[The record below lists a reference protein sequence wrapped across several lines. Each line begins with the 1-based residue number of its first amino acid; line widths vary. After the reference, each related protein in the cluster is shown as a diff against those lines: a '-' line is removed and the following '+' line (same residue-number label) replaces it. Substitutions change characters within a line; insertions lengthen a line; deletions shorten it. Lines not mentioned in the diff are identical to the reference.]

1 MLRNIFGYDHY
12 CPLKYMHSLKIAT
25 IFFLAVKARIW
36 NFLSANAVNGK
47 KKGTDVTPK
56 LQKPYDNEF
65 TLDVTYI
72 SNGPY
77 LFEAVFAAK
86 GHNFMSGLHN
96 SFFFSPV

>member
-1 MLRNIFGYDHY
+1 M
-12 CPLKYMHSLKIAT
+12 
-25 IFFLAVKARIW
+25 AR
-36 NFLSANAVNGK
+36 
-47 KKGTDVTPK
+47 KKGTDMTPK

-65 TLDVTYI
+65 THHVGSLRITQSLTQNEYFKWPLQL
-72 SNGPY
+72 GYY